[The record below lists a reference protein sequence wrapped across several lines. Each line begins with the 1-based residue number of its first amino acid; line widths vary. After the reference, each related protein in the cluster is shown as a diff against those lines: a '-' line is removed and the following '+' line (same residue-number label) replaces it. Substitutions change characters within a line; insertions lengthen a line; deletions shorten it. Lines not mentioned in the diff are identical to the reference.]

1 MRALVDSAHSPKV
14 VQMVDAMQDCDLFD
28 VLAALGYGAKART
41 RIDRHLAFR
50 FKNEDWLDHGM
61 PSTARA
67 VVLGLTG
74 QFERLG
80 TDALENRE
88 IWRVPS
94 IERAGGMRALTA
106 LGKPAQALRETKQR
120 LFAA

>member
-1 MRALVDSAHSPKV
+1 
-14 VQMVDAMQDCDLFD
+14 
-28 VLAALGYGAKART
+28 
-41 RIDRHLAFR
+41 
-50 FKNEDWLDHGM
+50 M